1 MIKFKPGLSRKITVA
16 WRRFKMKKVLIFM
29 VAALILTSLLFA
41 QEYKG
46 KGRAMGVVT
55 DEQGNPLEGVT
66 VKLFYVKG
74 QQGFS
79 VKTDKD
85 GKWVAA
91 WIRGGQ
97 WNIDFEKIG
106 YAPKKIAI
114 ELQEFQKNPEIKIA
128 MVKVEGL
135 VVTEEI
141 KEMLE
146 KGNKLFDEQ
155 KYDEARVVYE
165 EIMTK
170 FPDAYPIWKN
180 VGNCYFAMEKYA
192 EAEQAYQKILE
203 KDANNADALVA
214 IGNTYLNRGDKD
226 KAFEWY
232 GKVNV
237 DKITDPV
244 VIYNVGTMYYN
255 NSRFAEA
262 LVYYQ
267 KAVEKQKNFT
277 DALYQLGLTYL
288 NLQKNQEAINTFEEY
303 LKVDSESGRADQVRA
318 FLSYLKK

>member
-1 MIKFKPGLSRKITVA
+1 
-16 WRRFKMKKVLIFM
+16 MKKF
-29 VAALILTSLLFA
+29 LILLIVMSFLAGSLLA
-41 QEYKG
+41 QVYKG
-46 KGRAMGVVT
+46 KGRVFGVVT

-66 VKLFYVKG
+66 VKLFFVKG
-74 QQGFS
+74 EEGFS

-85 GKWVAA
+85 GKWMAA

-114 ELQEFQKNPEIKIA
+114 ELQEFKKNPEIKIA
-128 MVKVEGL
+128 LVKVEGL
-135 VVTEEI
+135 VVTDEI

-146 KGNKLFDEQ
+146 KGNQLFDAQ
-155 KYDEARVVYE
+155 KYDEARAVYE
-165 EIMTK
+165 EILTK

-180 VGNCYFAMEKYA
+180 VGNCYFAQEKYA

-203 KDANNADALVA
+203 KDPNNADAMVA
-214 IGNTYLNRGDKD
+214 IGNTFLNRGDKD

-255 NSRFAEA
+255 NSRFSEA

-288 NLQKNQEAINTFEEY
+288 NLQKNQEAINAFEEY
-303 LKVDSESGRADQVRA
+303 LKIDSESPRAEQVRA
-318 FLSYLKK
+318 FLAYLKK

>member
-1 MIKFKPGLSRKITVA
+1 
-16 WRRFKMKKVLIFM
+16 MKKAFIILLAIS
-29 VAALILTSLLFA
+29 ILTALSWA
-41 QEYKG
+41 QVYKG
-46 KGRAMGVVT
+46 KGRAFGVVT

-66 VKLFYVKG
+66 VKLYFVKG
-74 QQGFS
+74 EQGFS

-106 YAPKKIAI
+106 YAPKKIAV

-128 MVKVEGL
+128 LVKVEGL
-135 VVTEEI
+135 VVTDEI

-146 KGNKLFDEQ
+146 KGNQLFDAQ
-155 KYDEARVVYE
+155 KYDEARAVYE
-165 EIMTK
+165 DILTK

-180 VGNCYFAMEKYA
+180 VGNCYFAQEKYA

-203 KDANNADALVA
+203 KDPNNADAMVA
-214 IGNTYLNRGDKD
+214 IGNTFLNRGDKD

-237 DKITDPV
+237 EKISDPV

-255 NSRFAEA
+255 NSRFSEA

-288 NLQKNQEAINTFEEY
+288 NLQKNQEAISTFEEY
-303 LKVDSESGRADQVRA
+303 LKIDSESPRAEQVRA
-318 FLSYLKK
+318 FLAYLKK

>member
-1 MIKFKPGLSRKITVA
+1 
-16 WRRFKMKKVLIFM
+16 MKRILIFM
-29 VAALILTSLLFA
+29 MAALILAGLLFA

-46 KGRAMGVVT
+46 KGRVMGVVT
-55 DEQGNPLEGVT
+55 DEQGHPLEGVI

-79 VKTDKD
+79 VKTDKE

-106 YAPKKIAI
+106 YAPKKIAV

-135 VVTEEI
+135 VVTDEI
-141 KEMLE
+141 KGLLE

-155 KYDEARVVYE
+155 KYDEARAVYE
-165 EIMTK
+165 EILSK

-180 VGNCYFAMEKYA
+180 VGNCFFALEKYA
-192 EAEQAYQKILE
+192 EAEQAYLKIIE
-203 KDANNADALVA
+203 KDPNNADAMVS
-214 IGNTYLNRGDKD
+214 IGNTYLNRGDTE

-232 GKVNV
+232 GKVNA
-237 DKITDPV
+237 DKISDPV
-244 VIYNVGTMYYN
+244 IIYNVGTMYYN
-255 NSRFAEA
+255 NGRFSEA

-277 DALYQLGLTYL
+277 DAIYQLGLTYL
-288 NLQKNQEAINTFEEY
+288 NLQKNQEAINSFEEY
-303 LKVDSESGRADQVRA
+303 LKIDSESPRADQVRA

>member
-1 MIKFKPGLSRKITVA
+1 
-16 WRRFKMKKVLIFM
+16 MKKAFLFM
-29 VAALILTSLLFA
+29 MTILFITCLLLA

-46 KGRAMGVVT
+46 KGRAIGVVT

-79 VKTDKD
+79 VKTDKE

-106 YAPKKIAI
+106 YAPKKISV

-128 MVKVEGL
+128 LVKVTGL
-135 VVTEEI
+135 VVTDEV
-141 KEMLE
+141 KALLE

-155 KYDEARVVYE
+155 KYDEARMVYE
-165 EIMTK
+165 DILAK
-170 FPDAYPIWKN
+170 FPDAYPIWQN
-180 VGNCYFAMEKYA
+180 VGNCYFAQEKYA
-192 EAEQAYQKILE
+192 EAEQAYLRVLE
-203 KDANNADALVA
+203 KDPNNADALVA
-214 IGNTYLNRGDKD
+214 IGNAYLNRGDKD

-244 VIYNVGTMYYN
+244 IIYNVGTMYYN

-288 NLQKNQEAINTFEEY
+288 NLQKNQEAINAFEEY
-303 LKVDSESGRADQVRA
+303 LKVDSESPRAGQVRA

>member
-1 MIKFKPGLSRKITVA
+1 
-16 WRRFKMKKVLIFM
+16 MKKVLIL
-29 VAALILTSLLFA
+29 LIAMSFLAGSLLA
-41 QEYKG
+41 QVYKG
-46 KGRAMGVVT
+46 KGRAFGVVT

-66 VKLFYVKG
+66 VKLFFVKG
-74 QQGFS
+74 EQGFS

-106 YAPKKIAI
+106 YAPKKIAV

-128 MVKVEGL
+128 LVKVEGL
-135 VVTEEI
+135 VVTDEI

-146 KGNKLFDEQ
+146 KGNQLFDAQ
-155 KYDEARVVYE
+155 KYDEARAVYE
-165 EIMTK
+165 EILTK
-170 FPDAYPIWKN
+170 YPDAYPIWKN
-180 VGNCYFAMEKYA
+180 VGNCYFAQEKYA

-203 KDANNADALVA
+203 KDPNNADAMVA
-214 IGNTYLNRGDKD
+214 IGNTFLNRGDKD

-255 NSRFAEA
+255 NSRFSEA
-262 LVYYQ
+262 LAYYQ

-288 NLQKNQEAINTFEEY
+288 NLQKNQEAINAFEEY
-303 LKVDSESGRADQVRA
+303 LKIDSESPRAEQVRA
-318 FLSYLKK
+318 FLAYLKK

>member
-1 MIKFKPGLSRKITVA
+1 
-16 WRRFKMKKVLIFM
+16 MKK
-29 VAALILTSLLFA
+29 ALILLLSLSFLVGLLWA

-46 KGRAMGVVT
+46 KGRAFGVVT

-74 QQGFS
+74 GQGFN

-85 GKWVAA
+85 GKWIAA

-106 YAPKKIAI
+106 YAPKKIAV

-128 MVKVEGL
+128 LVKVEGL
-135 VVTEEI
+135 VVTDEI

-146 KGNKLFDEQ
+146 KGNQLFDAQ
-155 KYDEARVVYE
+155 NYDEARVVYE
-165 EIMTK
+165 EILTK
-170 FPDAYPIWKN
+170 YPDAYPIWKN
-180 VGNCYFAMEKYA
+180 VGNCYFAVEKYA

-203 KDANNADALVA
+203 KDPNNADAMVA
-214 IGNTYLNRGDKD
+214 IGNTFLNRGDKD

-255 NSRFAEA
+255 NSRFSEA
-262 LVYYQ
+262 LTYYQ

-288 NLQKNQEAINTFEEY
+288 NLQKNQEAIQAFEEY
-303 LKVDSESGRADQVRA
+303 LKIDSESPRADQVRA
-318 FLSYLKK
+318 FLAYLKK

>member
-1 MIKFKPGLSRKITVA
+1 
-16 WRRFKMKKVLIFM
+16 MKKVLIL
-29 VAALILTSLLFA
+29 LIVMSFLAGSLLA
-41 QEYKG
+41 QVYKG
-46 KGRAMGVVT
+46 KGRVFGVVT

-66 VKLFYVKG
+66 VKLFFVKG
-74 QQGFS
+74 EEGFS

-85 GKWVAA
+85 GKWMAA

-114 ELQEFQKNPEIKIA
+114 ELQEFKKNPEIKIA
-128 MVKVEGL
+128 LVKVEGL
-135 VVTEEI
+135 VVTDEI

-146 KGNKLFDEQ
+146 KGNQLFDAQ
-155 KYDEARVVYE
+155 KYDEARAVYE
-165 EIMTK
+165 EILTK

-180 VGNCYFAMEKYA
+180 VGNCYFAQEKYA

-203 KDANNADALVA
+203 KDPNNADAMVA
-214 IGNTYLNRGDKD
+214 IGNTFLNRGDKD

-255 NSRFAEA
+255 NSRFSEA

-288 NLQKNQEAINTFEEY
+288 NLQKNQEAINAFEEY
-303 LKVDSESGRADQVRA
+303 LKIDSESPRAEQVRA
-318 FLSYLKK
+318 FLAYLKK

>member
-1 MIKFKPGLSRKITVA
+1 
-16 WRRFKMKKVLIFM
+16 MKKVLILFI
-29 VAALILTSLLFA
+29 AISLLSGLLWS
-41 QEYKG
+41 QVYKG
-46 KGRAMGVVT
+46 KGRAFGVVT

-66 VKLFYVKG
+66 VKLYYVKG
-74 QQGFS
+74 EQGFS

-106 YAPKKIAI
+106 YAPKKIAV

-128 MVKVEGL
+128 LVKVEGL
-135 VVTEEI
+135 VVTDEI

-146 KGNKLFDEQ
+146 KGNQLFDAQNYE
-155 KYDEARVVYE
+155 EARIIYE
-165 EIMTK
+165 EILTK
-170 FPDAYPIWKN
+170 YPDAYPIWKN
-180 VGNCYFAMEKYA
+180 VGNCYFAQEKYA

-203 KDANNADALVA
+203 KDPNNADAMVA
-214 IGNTYLNRGDKD
+214 IGNTFLNRGDKD

-255 NSRFAEA
+255 NSRFSEA
-262 LVYYQ
+262 LTYYQ
-267 KAVEKQKNFT
+267 KAVEKQDNFT

-288 NLQKNQEAINTFEEY
+288 NLQNNQEAIKAFEEY
-303 LKVDSESGRADQVRA
+303 LKIDSESPRAEQVRA
-318 FLSYLKK
+318 FLAYLKK